1 MSNRRFCVA
10 SNIAVHGLAY
20 AVERERL
27 AFIARGC
34 CADRALDLA
43 LVVCCGRVVR

>member
-1 MSNRRFCVA
+1 MSLRRFVVQ
-10 SNIAVHGLAY
+10 SNISVHGLAY
-20 AVERERL
+20 AVEHERR

-34 CADRALDLA
+34 SASRALDLA